1 MSILVIL
8 LRIVEVLV
16 CVLLIGVILLQRTK
30 GSGAG
35 VSFGGGMAESVFG
48 AQMGNVL
55 TKTTVILG
63 IVFLVNTIFLS
74 ILAAKQSGRG
84 DGSLMGNEMA
94 RPAATAPAAPLDLP
108 ATTPAA
114 EAANVLDD
122 VPRANAP
129 VADAPATAAPAAPAA
144 ATPAAAAPAPAA
156 DDE

>member
-16 CVLLIGVILLQRTK
+16 CLLLIGVILLQRTK

-55 TKTTVILG
+55 TKATVILG

-74 ILAAKQSGRG
+74 ILAAKQSGQA
-84 DGSLMGNEMA
+84 DGSLMGNEA
-94 RPAATAPAAPLDLP
+94 PAPVAAPATAGRESPAAPEG
-108 ATTPAA
+108 TPAA
-114 EAANVLDD
+114 AAASVLDD
-122 VPRANAP
+122 VPRA
-129 VADAPATAAPAAPAA
+129 DAPAASD
-144 ATPAAAAPAPAA
+144 APAPAPA
-156 DDE
+156 Q